1 MAQTIGIGN
10 QDFEAIRRENY
21 FYIDKTLFIKEWWE
35 GGDTVT
41 LITRPRRFGKTLT
54 MNMTEKFFSV
64 RYAEREDLFEGL
76 KLWES
81 GKFRTLQGTYPV
93 ISLSFANVKEH
104 SYEMARRKICQILS
118 NLYLEYEFLLDRD
131 MISPRGRRFFESVS
145 ENMDDMTA
153 TMAIHQLSLFLSKY
167 YRKHVIILLDE
178 YDTPMQEA
186 YVNGYWEELM
196 SFIRSMFNAAF
207 KTNPYL
213 ERAIMT
219 GITRVSKESIFSDLN
234 NLEVVTTTSEKYA
247 DCFGFTEKEVFQAL
261 DEYGMSDGKEDV
273 KKWYD
278 GFTFGSQKD
287 IYNPWSILNYLDK
300 GKVAPYWANS
310 SSNSLI
316 GRLIRE
322 GNKAVKQAFEEL
334 MCGRNL
340 EAEEI
345 DEQIVYDQLSKKRN
359 AIWSLLLA
367 SGYLKVVECQF
378 VERTGRWHYTL
389 ALTNREVYLMFE
401 NMVHD
406 WFVESDGAYNDFIK
420 ALLTGDVKAMNA
432 YMNKVALATFS
443 YFDTGKN
450 PSREEPERFYH
461 GFVLGLMVELSDRY
475 ILTSNRESGFGR
487 YDVVLE
493 PRRPDD
499 DGMILEFKVQDVDDE
514 KELADT
520 VREALAQIDRQ
531 KYEVM
536 LVEKGVSKE
545 RIRKYGFAFSGK
557 RVLIGGR

>member
-76 KLWES
+76 KLWDS

-145 ENMDDMTA
+145 EDMDDMTA